1 MKRFVLSAAMLGG
14 TAALCCAAEFAPPVR
29 LVAGGAPIRVESPG
43 YACPGWAV
51 IDGQKTLLVGQFN
64 QGKIQLFKHLGGARF
79 APGSWLQAG
88 GKVAEIPGV
97 W

>member
-1 MKRFVLSAAMLGG
+1 MKRFVLSAALLGG
-14 TAALCCAAEFAPPVR
+14 TAALCGGAEFAPPVR
-29 LVAGGAPIRVESPG
+29 LVAGDAPIRVESPG

-51 IDGQKTLLVGQFN
+51 INGQSHLLVGQFN
-64 QGKIQLFKHLGGARF
+64 QGKVQVFKHLGGEKF
-79 APGSWLQAG
+79 APGTWLQAE